1 MRQEQPLPAAP
12 VGLDESARRT
22 LWRCRRGMKELDV
35 LLERYARGTLAGAS
49 LAERDLLDELLEL
62 ADPVLAGY
70 FLAGVEPPDP
80 PVAAL
85 VARIR
90 AYVA

>member
-1 MRQEQPLPAAP
+1 MGPGQPLPAA
-12 VGLDESARRT
+12 VGLDEPARRT

-35 LLERYARGTLAGAS
+35 LLERYARRMLPAAS
-49 LAERDLLDELLEL
+49 RADRQLLDRLLDL
-62 ADPVLAGY
+62 QDPVLAGY

-80 PVAAL
+80 PIAAL

-90 AYVA
+90 AYVP

>member
-1 MRQEQPLPAAP
+1 MGRGPPVPPATA
-12 VGLDESARRT
+12 LDEPARRT

-35 LLERYARGTLAGAS
+35 LLERYARGTLPGAS
-49 LAERDLLDELLEL
+49 LAEQQLLDGLLEL

-80 PVAAL
+80 PMAAL

-90 AYVA
+90 GYVP